1 MSRFNVYRNLGM
13 NADKSPYL
21 IDIQSPYLVGLDSR
35 VVIPLTKVDRIHT
48 ENRYTKLLPN
58 FSVNGESLFLH
69 TTKIGSVP
77 CTLLRRPV
85 TSLASAQHRI
95 TFALDYLLQGY

>member
-1 MSRFNVYRNLGM
+1 MPRFDVYRNLGL

-21 IDIQSPYLVGLDSR
+21 IDIQSPYLVELDSR
-35 VVIPLTKVDRIHT
+35 VVIPLTKIDRMQSGS
-48 ENRYTKLLPN
+48 RYAKLLPN
-58 FSVNGESLFLH
+58 FSVNGEALFLH

-85 TSLASAQHRI
+85 ASLASAQHRI